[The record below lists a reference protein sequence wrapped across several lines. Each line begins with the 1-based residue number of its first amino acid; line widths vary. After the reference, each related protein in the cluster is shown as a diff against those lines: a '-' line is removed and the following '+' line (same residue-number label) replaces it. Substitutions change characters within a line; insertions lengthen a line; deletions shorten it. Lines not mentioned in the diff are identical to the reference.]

1 MISAD
6 EILKRLKVKAEPD
19 QLAGMARY
27 GILVE
32 KRLGVSIPE
41 LRKIAKEIGKN
52 HDLALELWNTGISDA
67 LILASMIGEPE
78 KLTEEQMEEW
88 VKDFNSWDICDQVCN
103 NFFNRHPLVWKKIL
117 DWSKREEVF
126 VKRAAFALLSCL
138 AVHDKEAPDEKFI
151 DFLPVIK
158 REAVDDRNFVK
169 KAVNWALRNIGKRNL
184 NLNKAAIK
192 VAREIQQIDFKAS
205 RWIGSNA
212 IRELESDA
220 IQKRLE
226 QKMKH
231 EKVR

>member
-6 EILKRLKVKAEPD
+6 EVLKRLKVKAKPD

-27 GILVE
+27 GIVVE

-52 HDLALELWNTGISDA
+52 HDLALELWKTGISDV

-88 VKDFNSWDICDQVCN
+88 VKDFNSWDVCDQVCN
-103 NFFNRHPLVWKKIL
+103 NLFSKHPLVRKKIL

-126 VKRAAFALLSCL
+126 VKRAAFALLSSL
-138 AVHDKEAPDEKFI
+138 AVHDKAPDEKFI

-158 REAVDDRNFVK
+158 REAVDNRNYVK
-169 KAVNWALRNIGKRNL
+169 KAVNWALRNIGKRSL
-184 NLNKAAIK
+184 NLNKAAIN
-192 VAREIQQIDFKAS
+192 VAREIQQIDSKAS

-212 IRELESDA
+212 IRELESNA
-220 IQKRLE
+220 VQKRLE
-226 QKMKH
+226 QKMKQ